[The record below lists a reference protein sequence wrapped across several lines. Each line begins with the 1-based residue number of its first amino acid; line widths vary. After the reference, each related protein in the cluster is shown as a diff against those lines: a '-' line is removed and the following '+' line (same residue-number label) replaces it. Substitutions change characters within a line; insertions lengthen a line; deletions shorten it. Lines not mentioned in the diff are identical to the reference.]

1 MRRSMDVLYFIA
13 GMFVFV
19 VFFNEHVGHV
29 ILLKNC
35 FFLIS
40 SSSQVYV
47 YMVYEKTK
55 SNCPSLQ
62 FARLRKLI
70 SNDLQ
75 CTEVSWNT
83 PPPPPSLSLCPYQV
97 HGW

>member
-1 MRRSMDVLYFIA
+1 MDVLYFIA
-13 GMFVFV
+13 GMFVCL
-19 VFFNEHVGHV
+19 FFFPMHVHVGHV

-55 SNCPSLQ
+55 SNCPSL
-62 FARLRKLI
+62 
-70 SNDLQ
+70 
-75 CTEVSWNT
+75 
-83 PPPPPSLSLCPYQV
+83 
-97 HGW
+97 